1 MTRFSWLVFSLLFLA
16 APAPGL
22 AQGAQIAF
30 GTAQEDSD
38 LPVEVTSEILDVNQ
52 NDGTAVFTGS
62 VIVAQGEM
70 RLYAP
75 RVLVVYKEDE
85 SGVDRFEATGGVT
98 VVSGEDAAE
107 SRSADYFVD
116 SGMIEM
122 NDDVLLVRGPQ
133 VLTSD
138 KMVVNRFEGTAQM
151 TGNVKTV
158 LQSDNNQD
166 GSGGDNN

>member
-1 MTRFSWLVFSLLFLA
+1 MIRFSWLVFCLVMLI
-16 APAPGL
+16 APVAGH

-30 GTAQEDSD
+30 GTAQEGSD
-38 LPVEVTSEILDVNQ
+38 LPVEVTSDILDVNQ

-62 VIVAQGEM
+62 VIVSQGEM

-107 SRSADYFVD
+107 SRKADYFVD

-122 NDDVLLVRGPQ
+122 HEDVLLVRGPQ

-138 KMVVNRFEGTAQM
+138 KMVVNRFEGTARM

-158 LQSDNNQD
+158 LQSEA
-166 GSGGDNN
+166 GGGDGD